1 MFTMKIADLTSHWWQ
16 QVLESTQ
23 RNSSLWI
30 AGRWWSHLH
39 ASFTSRSTREQVRYW
54 SSKQSFIFI
63 FTFRIIH
70 IFGRHLDLHPHIFIF
85 IFSSYSSCKA
95 TRCPGHPEFLR
106 LKLEREHGDDTSIEV
121 SARSVGC
128 RSLHGYD
135 AKWFTAQTNS
145 SDGSR
150 LKNIQKTQVIFSWV
164 RDSQDTVW
172 IHTQFGWPKTPFL
185 LDGSPFLRVQ
195 TQV

>member
-54 SSKQSFIFI
+54 SSKQTFIFI
-63 FTFRIIH
+63 FIFRIIQ
-70 IFGRHLDLHPHIFIF
+70 IFCRHLDLHPHIFIF
-85 IFSSYSSCKA
+85 ISSSYSSCKA

-121 SARSVGC
+121 SAQSVADPSTPRIC
-128 RSLHGYD
+128 WNSWVWRYD
-135 AKWFTAQTNS
+135 SKWFTAQTNS
-145 SDGSR
+145 SGGSR
-150 LKNIQKTQVIFSWV
+150 LK
-164 RDSQDTVW
+164 
-172 IHTQFGWPKTPFL
+172 HPKTHKSCFA
-185 LDGSPFLRVQ
+185 GSGIPK
-195 TQV
+195 T